1 MEPLEV
7 PEDEIQISFAR
18 SSGPGG
24 QSVNTSDTKAV
35 VRWNLSA
42 NVSLPDDVR
51 RRFAELHAGR
61 LTRDG
66 VLVLQC
72 DTFRSQRRNVEACRR
87 LLHRLLNEAAVPPKP
102 RRPTRPSAA
111 SVQRRLDEKTRRA
124 EIKNARQRPDAE

>member
-1 MEPLEV
+1 MTPLEI

-35 VRWNLSA
+35 LRWNVAA
-42 NVSLPDDVR
+42 NHSLPEDVR
-51 RRFAELHAGR
+51 QRFLDLHAGR
-61 LTRDG
+61 VTREG
-66 VLVLQC
+66 VLLLQC
-72 DTFRSQRRNVEACRR
+72 DTFRTQRRNLDACRVLLQR
-87 LLHRLLNEAAVPPKP
+87 LVDEAAMPPKP

-124 EIKNARQRPDAE
+124 EIKNARQRPDPE